1 MKHDSSKCI
10 VLWVVT
16 RGKVE
21 RGGLRLTMGVK
32 TCYTTTGTRPESAD
46 LISVSI
52 VMKVEKKLN
61 NWKKKRINL
70 ITIS

>member
-16 RGKVE
+16 QE
-21 RGGLRLTMGVK
+21 GGRLNVDD
-32 TCYTTTGTRPESAD
+32 GTEDKPHNHRTRQESAD

-52 VMKVEKKLN
+52 LLMVGKNSMTEKKANYDQLRAN
-61 NWKKKRINL
+61 
-70 ITIS
+70 SY